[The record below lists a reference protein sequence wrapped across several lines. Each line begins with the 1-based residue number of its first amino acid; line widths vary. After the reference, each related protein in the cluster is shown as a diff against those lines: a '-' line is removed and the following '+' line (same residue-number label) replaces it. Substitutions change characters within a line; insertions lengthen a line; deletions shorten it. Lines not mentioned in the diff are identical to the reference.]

1 METYRF
7 KVGILRLKWCKH
19 LYRLV
24 TATSLHLAFVEG
36 CNRVIVLE
44 FNQQDVLGP
53 TRWSVLLG
61 FTASYLEPQSR
72 VGYMSNNLSFTSF
85 LQYFLIA
92 DLESVSLFFI

>member
-53 TRWSVLLG
+53 TRWSKLLG
-61 FTASYLEPQSR
+61 YLGFLSSNLTMESSILGNNPRFPHFFTEPTSR
-72 VGYMSNNLSFTSF
+72 IS
-85 LQYFLIA
+85 
-92 DLESVSLFFI
+92 

>member
-44 FNQQDVLGP
+44 FNHWDVLGP
-53 TRWSVLLG
+53 TRWSELLG
-61 FTASYLEPQSR
+61 FSASLYVPQSR
-72 VGYMSNNLSFTSF
+72 VGYLS
-85 LQYFLIA
+85 
-92 DLESVSLFFI
+92 